1 MDSTCLN
8 CGALVRPGAKYCGS
22 CGAAQPGSSG
32 RLAAGSLLDN
42 GHYRIERPL
51 GKGGMGAV
59 FLASDTHAFGRSC
72 VIKEML
78 PYFDPNDPDGE
89 RHARERFAIEGRT
102 LATINHSGVP
112 KIYQYFSEG
121 GSDYIVM
128 EFVDGDN
135 LEQTLTRV
143 DDQGRQHQGRPLP
156 AETVV
161 GYGISLCKVLEYLA
175 ARTDPRTGQLTPI
188 IHHDIKPAN
197 VILDANSGE
206 VRLVDFGTAKLRVST
221 SAFPGSMK
229 QSSVYGTEGYAP
241 REQYGGQSQPR
252 SDVYALA
259 ATLYH
264 LLTDDD
270 PRDHA
275 FAFPQL
281 AALPADLRKALEPAL
296 EQDVFRRPDAAGFRH
311 LLEEWLD
318 QRSAA
323 KAANPFTFGTGDRVR
338 SVDELADVCDARW
351 DKAREHLYKGD
362 FARWLGG
369 SLHRHD
375 LSALAD
381 DITRRHLDQD
391 VGLDQFVRALD
402 PRRQTPTPVVSP
414 ASLRLG
420 RLTTNAQK
428 SYTFQI
434 VNGAGRG
441 RLKGK
446 LACDPP
452 VAWLRIPADFTGDAV
467 TLDATAMSRGLAEGQ
482 SYRTTLR
489 VTTPYG
495 TAASTAVQIRIGF
508 SWSRL
513 LGHTVTG
520 ALLGLAFGI
529 LLGYLWLPNT
539 LQAPRDPL
547 IMAGLLA
554 MIALLATRK
563 AALQRQASYP
573 MARGLFAGILVFVTG
588 LYLSLSLLYQF
599 STMAASRSVEQA
611 ALRMAL
617 EGLLIGLLLGM
628 FLGLRA
634 IGKRLLAVVAPVVV
648 LAVVV
653 LVGWRSERVVP
664 IQSSYVWE
672 GVAVP
677 VVFVYD
683 TLELPAPAVPELAQF
698 IPITTPTP
706 TPVRATATP
715 PPGASSV
722 TSPTGSATAR
732 APTSTPMN
740 GNDVG
745 QSAALAVG
753 DRVRVA
759 TQGGARLTVRARP
772 GQSSSVV
779 TRVAA
784 GTTLD
789 IIGGPQSA
797 GGYRWWQVRG
807 GSFTGW
813 AAENWLVKTP

>member
-8 CGALVRPGAKYCGS
+8 CGALVRPGAKYCGT
-22 CGAAQPGSSG
+22 CGAAQPDSSG

-128 EFVDGDN
+128 EFVEGHN

-143 DDQGRQHQGRPLP
+143 DDQGRRYLGQPLS
-156 AETVV
+156 AETVA

-197 VILDANSGE
+197 IILDANSRE

-221 SAFPGSMK
+221 AASPGSMK
-229 QSSVYGTEGYAP
+229 QSSVYGTVGFAP
-241 REQYGGQSQPR
+241 PEQYSGQSQPR

-270 PRDHA
+270 PRDHPD
-275 FAFPQL
+275 FPQL
-281 AALPADLRKALEPAL
+281 AVLPVELRKALEPAL
-296 EQDVFRRPDAAGFRH
+296 EQDVFRRPDAAGFRR

-323 KAANPFTFGTGDRVR
+323 KAANPFTFGTGDRAR

-375 LSALAD
+375 LSTLAD
-381 DITRRHLDQD
+381 DITRRQMDQD

-428 SYTFQI
+428 SYNFQI

-452 VAWLRIPADFTGDAV
+452 VAWLRIPTDFTGDAV

-495 TAASTAVQIRIGF
+495 TATSTAVQIRIGF

-554 MIALLATRK
+554 MAALLATRK
-563 AALQRQASYP
+563 TALQRQASYP
-573 MARGLFAGILVFVTG
+573 MARGLFAGVLVFVAG
-588 LYLSLSLLYQF
+588 LYLGLSLLYQF
-599 STMAASRSVEQA
+599 STMTANRSVAQA

-634 IGKRLLAVVAPVVV
+634 IGKRLLAVVAPMVV
-648 LAVVV
+648 LAVVA
-653 LVGWRSERVVP
+653 LLGWSNERIVP
-664 IQSSYVWE
+664 IQSDYVWE
-672 GVAVP
+672 GVTIP

-683 TLELPAPAVPELAQF
+683 TLELPAPAVPGLAQF
-698 IPITTPTP
+698 LPTAVPPPFVATPMPGAPTNTPTAA
-706 TPVRATATP
+706 VTAT
-715 PPGASSV
+715 
-722 TSPTGSATAR
+722 R
-732 APTSTPMN
+732 RPTSTPILA
-740 GNDVG
+740 D
-745 QSAALAVG
+745 SAMRSAGLAVG
-753 DRVRVA
+753 DRARVV
-759 TQGGARLTVRARP
+759 TQGGARLTVRKAP

-779 TRVAA
+779 TRVNA

-789 IIGGPQSA
+789 IVGGPRNA
-797 GGYRWWQVRG
+797 DGFRWWQVRG
-807 GSFTGW
+807 NGVTGW
-813 AAENWLVKTP
+813 AAENWLARIP

>member
-1 MDSTCLN
+1 M
-8 CGALVRPGAKYCGS
+8 AV
-22 CGAAQPGSSG
+22 
-32 RLAAGSLLDN
+32 GSLLDN

-78 PYFDPNDPDGE
+78 SYFDPNDPDGE

-143 DDQGRQHQGRPLP
+143 DDQGRQHQGRPLS
-156 AETVV
+156 AETVAR
-161 GYGISLCKVLEYLA
+161 YGISLCKVLEYLA
-175 ARTDPRTGQLTPI
+175 ARTDPSTGQLTPI

-197 VILDANSGE
+197 IILDANSGE

-241 REQYGGQSQPR
+241 PEQYNGQSQPR

-270 PRDHA
+270 PRDHP

-281 AALPADLRKALEPAL
+281 AALPVELRKALEPAL
-296 EQDVFRRPDAAGFRH
+296 DQDVLRRPDAAGFRRM
-311 LLEEWLD
+311 LEVWLD

-323 KAANPFTFGTGDRVR
+323 KAANPFVFGSGDRVR

-351 DKAREHLYKGD
+351 DEAREHLYKGD
-362 FARWLGG
+362 FTRWLGG

-375 LSALAD
+375 LSSLAD
-381 DITRRHLDQD
+381 DITQRQRDQD
-391 VGLDQFVRALD
+391 VGLDQFVRGLD
-402 PRRQTPTPVVSP
+402 PRRKTPTPVVSP
-414 ASLRLG
+414 AMLQLG

-428 SYTFQI
+428 DFTFQI
-434 VNGAGRG
+434 ANGAGRG

-467 TLDATAMSRGLAEGQ
+467 TLDAAAISLGLAEGQ
-482 SYRTTLR
+482 TYRTVLR

-495 TAASTAVQIRIGF
+495 TETSLSVHIRIGF

-513 LGHTVTG
+513 LSYTVTG
-520 ALLGLAFGI
+520 ALLGLAFGM

-547 IMAGLLA
+547 IIAGLLA
-554 MIALLATRK
+554 MLALSATRK
-563 AALQRQASYP
+563 AALQRQVGHP
-573 MARGLFAGILVFVTG
+573 MVRGLFAGILVFLAG
-588 LYLSLSLLYQF
+588 LYLGLSLLYQF
-599 STMAASRSVEQA
+599 STMAANRSVEQA

-617 EGLLIGLLLGM
+617 EGLLVGLLLGM

-634 IGKRLLAVVAPVVV
+634 IGKRLLAVVTPMAV
-648 LAVVV
+648 LAGVA
-653 LVGWRSERVVP
+653 LLGWRSERVVP
-664 IQSSYVWE
+664 MQWSYVWE

-683 TLELPAPAVPELAQF
+683 TLEWPAPAVPELSRFVPLA
-698 IPITTPTP
+698 TP
-706 TPVRATATP
+706 TPVRSTATP
-715 PPGASSV
+715 TLGASST
-722 TSPTGSATAR
+722 TSPPDSATAR
-732 APTSTPMN
+732 APTSTPIN
-740 GNDVG
+740 GTDTG
-745 QSAALAVG
+745 RSAALAIG

-789 IIGGPQSA
+789 ILGGPQSA
-797 GGYRWWQVRG
+797 DGYRWWQVRG
-807 GSFTGW
+807 ADFTGW

>member
-1 MDSTCLN
+1 MNSTCLN
-8 CGALVRPGAKYCGS
+8 CRAPVRPGAKYCGN

-32 RLAAGSLLDN
+32 RMAAGAVLDN

-59 FLASDTHAFGRSC
+59 FLASDSHAFGRSC

-128 EFVDGDN
+128 EFVEGDN

-156 AETVV
+156 AETVA

-197 VILDANSGE
+197 IILDANSSE
-206 VRLVDFGTAKLRVST
+206 VRLVDFGTAKLRVSP
-221 SAFPGSMK
+221 SAFAGSMK

-241 REQYGGQSQPR
+241 QEQYNGQSQPR

-270 PRDHA
+270 PRNHP

-281 AALPADLRKALEPAL
+281 AVLPVELRKALEPAL
-296 EQDVFRRPDAAGFRH
+296 DQDVSQRPDATGFRR
-311 LLEEWLD
+311 LLEVWLD
-318 QRSAA
+318 RRSAA
-323 KAANPFTFGTGDRVR
+323 KAATPFVFGSGDQAR

-351 DKAREHLYKGD
+351 DKTREHLYKGD

-375 LSALAD
+375 LSVLAD
-381 DITRRHLDQD
+381 DITQRQRDQD
-391 VGLDQFVRALD
+391 VGLDQFVRGLD
-402 PRRQTPTPVVSP
+402 PRRKAPTPVVSP
-414 ASLRLG
+414 ARLQLG
-420 RLTTNAQK
+420 RLTTSAQK
-428 SYTFQI
+428 NFTFQI
-434 VNGAGRG
+434 ANGAGRG

-467 TLDATAMSRGLAEGQ
+467 TVNAAAISQGLAEGQ
-482 SYRTTLR
+482 TYRTTLR

-495 TAASTAVQIRIGF
+495 TETSTSAQIRVGF

-513 LGHTVTG
+513 LGRITIG
-520 ALLGLAFGI
+520 ALVGLGAGI

-554 MIALLATRK
+554 VIALLATRK
-563 AALQRQASYP
+563 AAVQHQAGYP
-573 MARGLFAGILVFVTG
+573 MARGLFAGILVFVAG
-588 LYLSLSLLYQF
+588 LYLGLSLLYQF
-599 STMAASRSVEQA
+599 STMVANRSVEQA
-611 ALRMAL
+611 ALRMAM

-634 IGKRLLAVVAPVVV
+634 IGKRLLAVVAPMAV
-648 LAVVV
+648 LAVVA
-653 LVGWRSERVVP
+653 LLSWRSERVVP
-664 IQSSYVWE
+664 LQSSHVWE
-672 GVAVP
+672 GVALP
-677 VVFVYD
+677 VIFVYD
-683 TLELPAPAVPELAQF
+683 TFELPAPAVPELAQF
-698 IPITTPTP
+698 VPI
-706 TPVRATATP
+706 ATP
-715 PPGASSV
+715 SPVWTAATPMPAASSV
-722 TSPTGSATAR
+722 TAPVDTATAR
-732 APTSTPMN
+732 APTSTAIH
-740 GNDVG
+740 GNDAG
-745 QSAALAVG
+745 QLAAITVG

-759 TQGGARLTVRARP
+759 TQSGARLTVRTRP
-772 GQSSSVV
+772 GQSNSVV
-779 TRVAA
+779 TRINA
-784 GTTLD
+784 GTVLEV
-789 IIGGPQSA
+789 IGGPQSA
-797 GGYRWWQVRG
+797 DGYRWWQVRG
-807 GSFTGW
+807 DGFTGW
-813 AAENWLVKTP
+813 VAQNWLAKIH

>member
-1 MDSTCLN
+1 MNSICFG
-8 CGALVRPGAKYCGS
+8 CGAPVRPGARYCGS

-32 RLAAGSLLDN
+32 RMAAGSLLDN

-59 FLASDTHAFGRSC
+59 FLASDTYAFDRSC

-78 PYFDPNDPDGE
+78 PYFDPTDPDGE

-128 EFVDGDN
+128 EFVEGDN
-135 LEQTLTRV
+135 LEQALTHV
-143 DDQGRQHQGRPLP
+143 DDQGRQHPGQPLP
-156 AETVV
+156 AETVA

-197 VILDANSGE
+197 IILDANSGE

-221 SAFPGSMK
+221 SAFSGSMK

-241 REQYGGQSQPR
+241 LEQYRGQSQPR

-275 FAFPQL
+275 FDFPLL
-281 AALPADLRKALEPAL
+281 AALPVELRKALEPAL
-296 EQDVFRRPDAAGFRH
+296 DEDVLRRPDATGFRD
-311 LLEEWLD
+311 LLEVWLD

-323 KAANPFTFGTGDRVR
+323 KAASPFVFGSGDRVR

-351 DKAREHLYKGD
+351 DEAREHLYKGH

-381 DITRRHLDQD
+381 DITQRQNDQD
-391 VGLDQFVRALD
+391 VGLDQFVRGLD
-402 PRRQTPTPVVSP
+402 PRRKTPAPVVSP
-414 ASLRLG
+414 ARLQLG

-428 SYTFQI
+428 DFTFQI
-434 VNGAGRG
+434 ANGAGRG

-452 VAWLRIPADFTGDAV
+452 VAWLRIPAGFTGDAV
-467 TLDATAMSRGLAEGQ
+467 TLDAAAISRDLAEGQ
-482 SYRTTLR
+482 TYRTTLR

-495 TAASTAVQIRIGF
+495 TETSTPVQIRIGF

-513 LGHTVTG
+513 LGRVAVG
-520 ALLGLAFGI
+520 ALTGLSAGI

-539 LQAPRDPL
+539 MQAPRDPL
-547 IMAGLLA
+547 IMAGMLA
-554 MIALLATRK
+554 MVALLATRK
-563 AALQRQASYP
+563 AALQRQASLP
-573 MARGLFAGILVFVTG
+573 MARGLFAGILVFMAG
-588 LYLSLSLLYQF
+588 LYLGLSLLYQF
-599 STMAASRSVEQA
+599 SMMAANRSVEQA

-617 EGLLIGLLLGM
+617 EGLLIGLLLGL

-634 IGKRLLAVVAPVVV
+634 IGKRLLAVVAPMAVLAGVV
-648 LAVVV
+648 LS
-653 LVGWRSERVVP
+653 GWSNERVVSL
-664 IQSSYVWE
+664 QEDYVWE
-672 GVAVP
+672 GVTIP
-677 VVFVYD
+677 VAFIYD
-683 TLELPAPAVPELAQF
+683 TLDLSAPAVPGLVQF
-698 IPITTPTP
+698 LP
-706 TPVRATATP
+706 TPVPVPSIATPTFSAPTNTPATA
-715 PPGASSV
+715 V
-722 TSPTGSATAR
+722 TATR
-732 APTSTPMN
+732 NPTSTPMLA
-740 GNDVG
+740 GSAMRPGDLAIGG
-745 QSAALAVG
+745 QA
-753 DRVRVA
+753 RVA
-759 TQGGARLTVRARP
+759 TQGGARLTVRKAP

-779 TRVAA
+779 TRVNA

-789 IIGGPQSA
+789 IVGGPRSA
-797 GGYRWWQVRG
+797 DGYRWWQVRG
-807 GSFTGW
+807 NGFTGW
-813 AAENWLVKTP
+813 AAENWLAKIP

>member
-1 MDSTCLN
+1 M
-8 CGALVRPGAKYCGS
+8 
-22 CGAAQPGSSG
+22 
-32 RLAAGSLLDN
+32 AAGSLLDN

-128 EFVDGDN
+128 EFVDGKN

-143 DDQGRQHQGRPLP
+143 DDQGLQHQGRPLP
-156 AETVV
+156 AETVA

-175 ARTDPRTGQLTPI
+175 ARTDPRTGQSTPI

-197 VILDANSGE
+197 IILDANSGE
-206 VRLVDFGTAKLRVST
+206 VRLVDFGTAKLRVAAAAS
-221 SAFPGSMK
+221 PGSMK
-229 QSSVYGTEGYAP
+229 QSSVYGTVGYAP
-241 REQYGGQSQPR
+241 PEQYSGQSQPR

-270 PRDHA
+270 PRDHPDL
-275 FAFPQL
+275 PQL
-281 AALPADLRKALEPAL
+281 AVLPVELRKALEPAL
-296 EQDVFRRPDAAGFRH
+296 DQDVLRRPDAAGFRR

-323 KAANPFTFGTGDRVR
+323 KAANPFVFGTGDRAR
-338 SVDELADVCDARW
+338 SADELADVCDARW

-381 DITRRHLDQD
+381 DITRRQLDQD

-428 SYTFQI
+428 NHTFQI
-434 VNGAGRG
+434 ANGAGRG

-446 LACDPP
+446 LVCDPP
-452 VAWLRIPADFTGDAV
+452 VAWLRIPADFTGNAV
-467 TLDATAMSRGLAEGQ
+467 TLDATAMSQGLAEGQ
-482 SYRTTLR
+482 AYRTTLR

-495 TAASTAVQIRIGF
+495 TETSAPVRIRIGF
-508 SWSRL
+508 SWGRL
-513 LGHTVTG
+513 LGRTTIG
-520 ALLGLAFGI
+520 ALAGLGAGI

-554 MIALLATRK
+554 MVALLATYR
-563 AALQRQASYP
+563 AALQRRASLP
-573 MARGLFAGILVFVTG
+573 MARGLLAGVLVFVTG
-588 LYLSLSLLYQF
+588 LYLGLSLLYQF
-599 STMAASRSVEQA
+599 NTMVVNRSVEQA

-617 EGLLIGLLLGM
+617 EGLLIGLLVGM
-628 FLGLRA
+628 SLGLRA
-634 IGKRLLAVVAPVVV
+634 IGKRLLAVVVPMAV
-648 LAVVV
+648 LAVAV
-653 LVGWRSERVVP
+653 LWGWSNERVVP
-664 IQSSYVWE
+664 IQEDYAWE
-672 GVAVP
+672 SATIP
-677 VVFVYD
+677 VVFIYD
-683 TLELPAPAVPELAQF
+683 TLDLPAPAVPGLAQF
-698 IPITTPTP
+698 FP
-706 TPVRATATP
+706 TPVPEPFVATP
-715 PPGASSV
+715 TLAAPTNTPTTTV
-722 TSPTGSATAR
+722 TAAR
-732 APTSTPMN
+732 GPTSTP
-740 GNDVG
+740 
-745 QSAALAVG
+745 ALAGSAVRPG
-753 DRVRVA
+753 VLAIGVRARVV
-759 TQGGARLTVRARP
+759 TQGGARLTVRNAA
-772 GQSSSVV
+772 GQSRSVV
-779 TRVAA
+779 TRVNA
-784 GTTLD
+784 GTTLE
-789 IIGGPQSA
+789 IIGGPQTA
-797 GGYRWWQVRG
+797 EGYRWWQVRG
-807 GSFTGW
+807 NGFTGW
-813 AAENWLVKTP
+813 AAENWLTRIP

>member
-1 MDSTCLN
+1 M
-8 CGALVRPGAKYCGS
+8 
-22 CGAAQPGSSG
+22 
-32 RLAAGSLLDN
+32 AAGAVLDN

-59 FLASDTHAFGRSC
+59 FLASDSHAFGRSC

-128 EFVDGDN
+128 EFVEGDN

-156 AETVV
+156 AETVA

-197 VILDANSGE
+197 IILDSNSGE
-206 VRLVDFGTAKLRVST
+206 VRLVDFGTAKLRVSAST
-221 SAFPGSMK
+221 SPGSMK

-241 REQYGGQSQPR
+241 PEQYNGQSQPR

-270 PRDHA
+270 PRDHP

-281 AALPADLRKALEPAL
+281 TVLPAELRKALEPAL
-296 EQDVFRRPDAAGFRH
+296 AQDVFRRPDATGFRG
-311 LLEEWLD
+311 LLELWLD
-318 QRSAA
+318 QRSVA
-323 KAANPFTFGTGDRVR
+323 KATTPFVFGTGEQVR

-375 LSALAD
+375 LSVLAD
-381 DITRRHLDQD
+381 DITQRQRDQD
-391 VGLDQFVRALD
+391 VGLDQFVRGLD
-402 PRRQTPTPVVSP
+402 PRRKAPTPAVSP
-414 ASLRLG
+414 ARLQLG

-428 SYTFQI
+428 NFTFQI
-434 VNGAGRG
+434 ANGAGRG

-467 TLDATAMSRGLAEGQ
+467 TVNAAAISQGLAEGQ
-482 SYRTTLR
+482 TYRTTLR

-495 TAASTAVQIRIGF
+495 TETSTSAQIRVGF

-513 LGHTVTG
+513 LGRITIG
-520 ALLGLAFGI
+520 ALVGLGVGI

-554 MIALLATRK
+554 VIALLATRK
-563 AALQRQASYP
+563 AAVQRQAGYP
-573 MARGLFAGILVFVTG
+573 MARGLFAGILVFVAG
-588 LYLSLSLLYQF
+588 LYLGLSLLYQF
-599 STMAASRSVEQA
+599 STMVANRSVEQA
-611 ALRMAL
+611 ALRTAM

-634 IGKRLLAVVAPVVV
+634 IGKRLLAVVAPMAV
-648 LAVVV
+648 LAVVA
-653 LVGWRSERVVP
+653 LLSWRSERVVP
-664 IQSSYVWE
+664 LQSSYVWE
-672 GVAVP
+672 GVALP

-683 TLELPAPAVPELAQF
+683 TFELPAPAVPKLAQF
-698 IPITTPTP
+698 VPI
-706 TPVRATATP
+706 ATP
-715 PPGASSV
+715 SPVWTAATPMPAASSV
-722 TSPTGSATAR
+722 TAPVDTATAR
-732 APTSTPMN
+732 APTSTAIH
-740 GNDVG
+740 GNDAG
-745 QSAALAVG
+745 QLAAITVG

-759 TQGGARLTVRARP
+759 TQSGARLTVRTRP
-772 GQSSSVV
+772 GQSNSVV
-779 TRVAA
+779 TRINA
-784 GTTLD
+784 GTVLEV
-789 IIGGPQSA
+789 IGGPQSA
-797 GGYRWWQVRG
+797 DGYRWWRVRG
-807 GSFTGW
+807 NGYTGW
-813 AAENWLVKTP
+813 VAQNWLAKMH